1 MNKLKK
7 IKKYKIALKVALFLI
22 ESNPTVSLTKLRKD
36 LKINKNFITSLSKL
50 GIIKNNANNGAR
62 NYVALKSYSNELALE
77 VLNYSNKLSLNIK
90 EPTTGRKFTIERK
103 NKTLLQKII
112 DFFKL

>member
-1 MNKLKK
+1 MNNLKK
-7 IKKYKIALKVALFLI
+7 VKKYETALKVALFLI
-22 ESNPTVSLTKLRKD
+22 ESNPTVNLTKLRKD

-50 GIIKNNANNGAR
+50 EIIKNNANNGAR
-62 NYVALKSYSNELALE
+62 NYVALKSYSKELALE

-90 EPTTGRKFTIERK
+90 TPIVENEITVVK

-112 DFFKL
+112 EFFKL

>member
-1 MNKLKK
+1 MNNLKK
-7 IKKYKIALKVALFLI
+7 VKKYETALKVALFLI
-22 ESNPTVSLTKLRKD
+22 ESNPTVNLTKLRKD
-36 LKINKNFITSLSKL
+36 LKINKNFITALSKL
-50 GIIKNNANNGAR
+50 GIIKNNGNNGTR

-77 VLNYSNKLSLNIK
+77 VLNYSNELSLNIK
-90 EPTTGRKFTIERK
+90 KPIIEKETVDAK

>member
-7 IKKYKIALKVALFLI
+7 IEKYKTALKVALFLI
-22 ESNPTVSLTKLRKD
+22 ENNPTVNLTKLRKD
-36 LKINKNFITSLSKL
+36 LKINKNFITALSKL
-50 GIIKNNANNGAR
+50 EIIKNNANNGGR
-62 NYVALKSYSNELALE
+62 NYIVLKHYSSELALE
-77 VLNYSNKLSLNIK
+77 VLKCANKLSLNKK
-90 EPTTGRKFTIERK
+90 EVEIVVTK